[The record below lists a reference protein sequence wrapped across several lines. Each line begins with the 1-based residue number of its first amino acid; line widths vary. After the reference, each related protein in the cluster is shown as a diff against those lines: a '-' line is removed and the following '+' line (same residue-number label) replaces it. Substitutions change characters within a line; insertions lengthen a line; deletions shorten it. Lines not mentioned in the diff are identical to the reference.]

1 MSKTKIVL
9 LSLSATLYMQVSG
22 VNTDSIPQKHIP
34 ELTVYSLYNS
44 QYNLPGVVVDN
55 KTIETKD
62 FKTPADALQNE
73 TGMWVARDGIW
84 ASSVNVRGISEQRLL
99 FLVDN
104 DRLQS
109 ATDIAGVLSTVDMNS
124 VEKIEVIKGS
134 GSVIYGTGAMGGV
147 VNFIS
152 ERPTYSD
159 GYSTSGKINTGF
171 SSNNK
176 LWSNGAN
183 VNFTNKTWYLA
194 LNGSYRTAKDAQTP
208 KGVLTNSQFNDAS
221 WGLKGGIKYGENQEL
236 LVNYNHFEA
245 WNVGIPGNNAFPTN
259 ASVRYVSIK
268 RNQLSGEYIF
278 NDISTF
284 IKELRIKAY
293 TQNISRDVANEPNAT
308 TLILP
313 GSLNTTSGI
322 NATAQLYFND
332 YNTLTMGIESWV
344 RNSETNR
351 MRVLLGQDTTV
362 ITENPTPK
370 AQMLDIGIFTVYKKI
385 IDPRHF
391 NINAGGRLDYLRTT
405 NDTAFNRLRYYK
417 IADGVQT
424 AIPFTK
430 TSIFDANVNH
440 NISYALHIDFDYSPV
455 NKHKF
460 SLQLANSY
468 RVASIEERFKYIDLG
483 NGVRLGDPNLK
494 PEKGLFSNLSY
505 TLSEN
510 NHMLKIAFFANFL
523 YDLITETKTS
533 ATSYQNV
540 NIDQAFFTGTELE
553 FNWLINRSFKFETN
567 ASFVYARDVKAN
579 TFLPQIPPAHG
590 IASINYFGNK
600 KFETALSLV
609 WAATQNNTA
618 PTETA
623 TNGYV
628 LLNFDI
634 HSRPIKYRNSNF
646 QVFTGIDNAL
656 DKAYKNHLFSNRGLD
671 FYEPGRNFFAKLK
684 WSW

>member
-1 MSKTKIVL
+1 MTI
-9 LSLSATLYMQVSG
+9 LSLSLLLSAAITNGIVPPEQPS
-22 VNTDSIPQKHIP
+22 DSVKLK
-34 ELTVYSLYNS
+34 ELTVYSLATN
-44 QYNLPGVVVDN
+44 NLTLPYVSVDS
-55 KTIETKD
+55 KTIEKKD

-99 FLVDN
+99 FLVDK

-109 ATDIAGVLSTVDMNS
+109 ATDISGTLSTVDMNS
-124 VEKIEVIKGS
+124 IEKIEVIEGS

-147 VNFIS
+147 VNFVP
-152 ERPTYSD
+152 ERPTYSNE
-159 GYSTSGKINTGF
+159 GYNISGKINTGF
-171 SSNNK
+171 STVNK

-208 KGVLTNSQFNDAS
+208 KGILINSQFNDAS
-221 WGLKGGIKYGENQEL
+221 WGLKGGIKYDENQEL

-245 WNVGIPGNNAFPTN
+245 WNVGIPGSNAFPTN
-259 ASVRYVSIK
+259 ATVRYVSIK

-278 NDISTF
+278 NDISSF

-322 NATAQLYFND
+322 SATAQLYFND
-332 YNTLTMGIESWV
+332 YNTITTGVESWV
-344 RNSETNR
+344 RNSETSR
-351 MRVLLGQDTTV
+351 MRVILGQDTTV
-362 ITENPTPK
+362 IIENPTPK
-370 AQMLDIGIFTVYKKI
+370 AQMIDVGLFTVYKKI

-391 NINAGGRLDYLRTT
+391 NLNAGARLDYIRTM

-424 AIPFTK
+424 KIPFTK
-430 TSIFDANVNH
+430 TTIFDANVNQ
-440 NISYALHIDFDYSPV
+440 NFSYALHIDFDYSPV

-505 TLSEN
+505 SFTEN
-510 NHMLKIAFFANFL
+510 KLFVKVDFFTNFL

-540 NIDQAFFTGTELE
+540 NIDQAFFAGTEFEL
-553 FNWLINRSFKFETN
+553 NWLINRNFKFNTN
-567 ASFVYARDVKAN
+567 ASFVYARNVKAN

-590 IASINYFGNK
+590 IASLNYFGNK
-600 KFETALSLV
+600 KFETSLSVV
-609 WAATQNNTA
+609 WAASQSNTA
-618 PTETA
+618 PTETT
-623 TNGYV
+623 TNGYL

-634 HSRPIKYRNSNF
+634 HSKPIKFRNSNF
-646 QVFTGIDNAL
+646 QVFAGIDNML